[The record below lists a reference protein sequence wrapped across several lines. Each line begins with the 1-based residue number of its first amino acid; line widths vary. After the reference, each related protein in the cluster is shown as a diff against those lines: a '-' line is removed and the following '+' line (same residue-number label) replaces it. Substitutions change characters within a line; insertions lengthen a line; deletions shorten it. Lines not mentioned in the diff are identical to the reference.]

1 MNKCEVCGGQVAS
14 PARGRRPRFCSG
26 RCRVAAHRARHGL
39 PIPAELRDRDRWVR
53 HLYKRPMSVSGR
65 WVSVTD
71 PYGWASFDSASAA
84 TVGDGVGF
92 VLNGDG
98 VVCIDLDDCV
108 VDGVPNEKARALIE
122 SLPRTF
128 VEFSPSGRGLHV
140 WGFGEISG
148 GRKFERDGLKIE
160 VYGDARYLTVTGN
173 VLVKARFARLDVA
186 SLLT

>member
-1 MNKCEVCGGQVAS
+1 MCGGPVGS

-26 RCRVAAHRARHGL
+26 RCRVAAHRARRCV
-39 PIPAELRDRDRWVR
+39 PVPSELRERDRWVR
-53 HLYKRPMSVSGR
+53 HLSKRPMSVSGH

-71 PYGWASFDSASAA
+71 PKSWSSFDVASEA
-84 TVGDGVGF
+84 TVGDGLGF

-108 VDGVPNEKARALIE
+108 VDGVVSEKALALIG
-122 SLPRTF
+122 SLPKTF

-140 WGFGEISG
+140 WGFGHVVSG
-148 GRKFERDGLKIE
+148 RRFERDGLKIE
-160 VYGDARYLTVTGN
+160 VYGDGRYLTVTGD
-173 VLVKARFARLDVA
+173 VLVRASFSRLDVA